1 MVDKFPAVEV
11 TTKLAVSVGVGMVI
25 GFEREWSHK
34 DAGTRTFALTAVL
47 GMLCGLLGLPY
58 AITGLAAVIL
68 TSLVTNSRKVA
79 TGSSLET
86 TTSISLIVTAV
97 LGIMIGQGHVF
108 APISAAI
115 VITMLLSLKQQFR
128 RMTGGVNPKEIQSA
142 VLLGLIAFV
151 IYPTLPG
158 RFVDKW
164 QLFNPREAWVTVI
177 VVASIGFVNYVLL
190 RIYSQRGLL
199 YAAILGGLVNSTATA
214 AELAQW
220 VVQPDNDP
228 VRLASVITLLTTI
241 AMFVRNLAILAI
253 FSGASALHAGP
264 PLAIMIAMAALF
276 IWRARRTTEEEPVE
290 LELDSP
296 LSLSKI
302 LRFGAIFLAIQVAG
316 TLAERHL
323 GSAGF
328 LLVSI
333 IGGLVSSASSAAA
346 AAHLAASG
354 QLSPELAGIGTVLAS
369 MASAMSSL
377 PLVQRVVNRSEVTR
391 NLWILTVAIV
401 GIGTLVMVVQ
411 HLFHF

>member
-1 MVDKFPAVEV
+1 MIEKFPPADV
-11 TTKLAVSVGVGMVI
+11 TIKLAVSVGVGMVI

-58 AITGLAAVIL
+58 AITGLAAVVL
-68 TSLVTNSRKVA
+68 TGLVTNSRKVA
-79 TGSSLET
+79 AGSALET
-86 TTSISLIVTAV
+86 TTTISLIVTAV

-108 APISAAI
+108 APIAAAI

-158 RFVDKW
+158 RFVDRW
-164 QLFNPREAWVTVI
+164 GLLNPRQAWVTVI
-177 VVASIGFVNYVLL
+177 LVASIGFVNYVLL

-220 VVQPDNDP
+220 VVQPGNDP

-253 FSGASALHAGP
+253 FSGPSALHASV
-264 PLAIMIAMAALF
+264 PLAIMIAVSALF
-276 IWRARRTTEEEPVE
+276 IWRAQRKSEEEPVE

-316 TLAERHL
+316 TLAERHF
-323 GSAGF
+323 GNAGF

-377 PLVQRVVNRSEVTR
+377 PLVQRVVNKHEVTTR
-391 NLWILTVAIV
+391 LWMLTIAIV
-401 GIGTLVMVVQ
+401 TLGILAMVGQ
-411 HLFHF
+411 HFIHF

>member
-1 MVDKFPAVEV
+1 MIDKFPAVEV

-47 GMLCGLLGLPY
+47 GMLCGLLGLAY
-58 AITGLAAVIL
+58 AVTGLAAVIL
-68 TSLVTNSRKVA
+68 TGLVTNSRKVA
-79 TGSSLET
+79 AGNALET
-86 TTSISLIVTAV
+86 TTAISLILTAV

-108 APISAAI
+108 APVAAAI
-115 VITMLLSLKQQFR
+115 VITGLLSLKQQFR

-151 IYPTLPG
+151 IYPTLPA
-158 RFVDKW
+158 RFIDRW
-164 QLFNPREAWVTVI
+164 HLLNPRQAWITVV

-220 VVQPDNDP
+220 VVQAGSDP
-228 VRLASVITLLTTI
+228 VRLASVIILLTTI
-241 AMFVRNLAILAI
+241 AMCARNLAILAI
-253 FSGASALHAGP
+253 FSGPSALHAGL
-264 PLAIMIAMAALF
+264 PLAVMILLSAFF
-276 IWRARRTTEEEPVE
+276 IWRARRQSEEEPVE

-296 LSLSKI
+296 LSLTKV
-302 LRFGAIFLAIQVAG
+302 LRFGLIFVAIQVAG

-323 GSAGF
+323 GGTGF

-346 AAHLAASG
+346 AAHLASSG
-354 QLSPELAGIGTVLAS
+354 QLSPELASSGTVLAS

-377 PLVQRVVNRSEVTR
+377 PLMQRVVKRRDVTIR
-391 NLWILTVAIV
+391 LWLV
-401 GIGTLVMVVQ
+401 TLVIVSAGVVVMVGQ
-411 HLFHF
+411 HFTHF